1 MREDVDSLIP
11 RDIYNFRQKKHFKFL
26 DGRSPIQAL
35 LTSLPDE
42 GNWIFNYEKNTDDVV
57 TALFC
62 THRTC
67 LEILR
72 MNPYILIMDCTYKT
86 NKYKMPLLDIVGI
99 PATSATFQN
108 ELQTS
113 FYFVLRSLESV
124 YHTSV
129 IFPHLLVRENHV
141 NIFR

>member
-62 THRTC
+62 THNLQDMSLYLQNQQVSELPWAGSYESQGLKRWAIPTRPKDHDSR
-67 LEILR
+67 LR
-72 MNPYILIMDCTYKT
+72 
-86 NKYKMPLLDIVGI
+86 
-99 PATSATFQN
+99 
-108 ELQTS
+108 
-113 FYFVLRSLESV
+113 
-124 YHTSV
+124 
-129 IFPHLLVRENHV
+129 
-141 NIFR
+141 